1 MPLHCKLGTFGSF
14 LLGVYS
20 YIGLVIIL
28 FGHGLWYES
37 LREIGVLPHYRFTI
51 EEGGIWSIYLLPSLV
66 LIFVLTSGFKRHK
79 LIAKLFEK
87 KIFSLEAYSL
97 MAAFVNVTVI
107 FVSYVFLLFFIPS
120 LFHPFKVCFVFVN
133 AGIVGVSTL
142 YYIAPPAWKAWK
154 SKNRVQ
160 EIEALKLE
168 HDYIW
173 KAVNIISW
181 TAVIMAVSAIFV
193 SWTQIILPSIP
204 AEKRY
209 TFSVIKLQAYS
220 AIELI
225 YLILGL
231 WFGILGRLMEY
242 SWRIRKRIAEIS

>member
-1 MPLHCKLGTFGSF
+1 MPLRCKLGTFESF

-28 FGHGLWYES
+28 LGHGLWYES
-37 LREIGVLPHYRFTI
+37 LREIDVLPYYRFNI
-51 EEGGIWSIYLLPSLV
+51 EEARMWSIYLLPTFA
-66 LIFVLTSGFKRHK
+66 LIFVLTGRFKCHK

-87 KIFSLEAYSL
+87 SFSVETYPL
-97 MAAFVNVTVI
+97 MAALVNVTVI
-107 FVSYVFLLFFIPS
+107 SVSYVSLLFLIPS
-120 LFHPFKVCFVFVN
+120 LFHPFTICFVFVN
-133 AGIVGVSTL
+133 AGIVGVSTF
-142 YYIAPPAWKAWK
+142 YYIAPLPWEVWK
-154 SKNRVQ
+154 SRNRVQ

-173 KAVNIISW
+173 KVINIISW
-181 TAVIMAVSAIFV
+181 AIVIMAVSAIFV

-204 AEKRY
+204 AEKLY

-231 WFGILGRLMEY
+231 WFGILGRLMSY

>member
-1 MPLHCKLGTFGSF
+1 
-14 LLGVYS
+14 LGVYS

-28 FGHGLWYES
+28 LGHGLWYES
-37 LREIGVLPHYRFTI
+37 LREIDVLPYYRFNI
-51 EEGGIWSIYLLPSLV
+51 EEGKMWSIYLLPTFA
-66 LIFVLTSGFKRHK
+66 LIFVLTSRFKCHK

-87 KIFSLEAYSL
+87 SFSVETYPL
-97 MAAFVNVTVI
+97 MAALVNVTVI
-107 FVSYVFLLFFIPS
+107 SVSYVSLLFLIPS
-120 LFHPFKVCFVFVN
+120 LFHPFTICFVFVN
-133 AGIVGVSTL
+133 AGIVGVSTF
-142 YYIAPPAWKAWK
+142 YYIAPLPWEVWK
-154 SKNRVQ
+154 SRNRVQ

-173 KAVNIISW
+173 KVINIISW
-181 TAVIMAVSAIFV
+181 AIVIMAVSAIFV

-204 AEKRY
+204 AEKLY

-231 WFGILGRLMEY
+231 WFGILGRLMSY

>member
-37 LREIGVLPHYRFTI
+37 LREIDVLPHYRFTI
-51 EEGGIWSIYLLPSLV
+51 EEGRMWSIYLLPSFV
-66 LIFVLTSGFKRHK
+66 LIFVLTSRFKCHK

-87 KIFSLEAYSL
+87 KFFSVEAYSL
-97 MAAFVNVTVI
+97 MAAFVNVTVM
-107 FVSYVFLLFFIPS
+107 FVSYISLLFFIPS
-120 LFHPFKVCFVFVN
+120 LFHPYLVCFVFVN
-133 AGIVGVSTL
+133 AGIVGVSTF
-142 YYIAPPAWKAWK
+142 YYIAPPPWEVLK
-154 SKNRVQ
+154 SRNRVQ

-168 HDYIW
+168 HDFIW
-173 KAVNIISW
+173 KAINIISW
-181 TAVIMAVSAIFV
+181 TALIMAVSAIFV
-193 SWTQIILPSIP
+193 SWTQIIFPSIP
-204 AEKRY
+204 AEKLN
-209 TFSVIKLQAYS
+209 TFSVIKLEAYS
-220 AIELI
+220 TIELI

-231 WFGILGRLMEY
+231 WFGILGRLMDY